1 MSARRHA
8 VKMPTF
14 HQGILEQSRSA
25 LTRVSARADNTYM
38 DYPKDSFVEMTVR
51 KLMVDSSSH
60 VPILILSGEDTSRFL
75 PIWIGLFEAN
85 AIATALEERENPRPM
100 THDLALNLIESMQGS
115 LVRILINDLA
125 ENTFYAKLIVDV
137 QGNELVVD
145 SRPSDAVAL
154 AVRADVP
161 IWVSE
166 DVVQRASKEDLSQK
180 LRDDER
186 LKKWL
191 EDVDPED
198 LGKYEM

>member
-1 MSARRHA
+1 MEYS
-8 VKMPTF
+8 
-14 HQGILEQSRSA
+14 
-25 LTRVSARADNTYM
+25 
-38 DYPKDSFVEMTVR
+38 KDTFVEMTVR

-60 VPILILSGEDTSRFL
+60 VPILILSGKDTSRFL

-85 AIATALEERENPRPM
+85 AIATALEGRESPRPM

-137 QGNELVVD
+137 HGEELLVD

-154 AVRADVP
+154 AVRAGVP

-180 LRDDER
+180 LRDDEQ